1 MSHSGISLIIIILGH
16 EFRAL
21 FLSTSEPTD
30 EDGTTCN
37 PTKSICDRYVFN
49 TVITRAQSLVVTVG
63 NPFMLLRMEKHMVRK
78 YGEKGKCWSNYI
90 KFCLD
95 NHTFDFHDSVRVSEA
110 EKSKCIQELRNLVE
124 EHLGMSQCKPKHV
137 TMASP
142 HQPLP
147 GEQPTQSL
155 RRLST
160 PPTDPPSPA
169 NFPSPPI
176 LPSGRSSSERKFLC
190 SHSDSDTTSILYWF
204 L

>member
-1 MSHSGISLIIIILGH
+1 MVVVFLYISIRDFIIILGH

-30 EDGTTCN
+30 KDGATCN
-37 PTKSICDRYVFN
+37 PTKSLCDRYVFN

-95 NHTFDFHDSVRVSEA
+95 NDTFDFHDSVRVSEA

-142 HQPLP
+142 HQPMA

-155 RRLST
+155 RHLST
-160 PPTDPPSPA
+160 PPSDPPSP
-169 NFPSPPI
+169 SI
-176 LPSGRSSSERKFLC
+176 HTHLPSGRSSVQRKFLC
-190 SHSDSDTTSILYWF
+190 SHSDSDTTSFLYV
-204 L
+204 